1 MYVNDAH
8 IIVVDGRKQFVVKW
22 EKEEELKIFFKV
34 AVD

>member
-22 EKEEELKIFFKV
+22 EKKKKWKYSL
-34 AVD
+34 

>member
-22 EKEEELKIFFKV
+22 EEKEEMKIFFIV
-34 AVD
+34 TVD